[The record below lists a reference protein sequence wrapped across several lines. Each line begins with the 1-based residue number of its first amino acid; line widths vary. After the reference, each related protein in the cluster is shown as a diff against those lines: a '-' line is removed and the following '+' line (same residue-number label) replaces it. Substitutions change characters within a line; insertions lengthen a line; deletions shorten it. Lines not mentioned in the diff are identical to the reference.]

1 MGNTPSHKLD
11 IRFWG
16 VRGSI
21 PCAEPENMLY
31 GGNTSCV
38 QLDLLGCED
47 YLILDSGSGIRPLGE
62 HLVKTGQQKNGH
74 IFITHAHWDHI
85 QGFPFFK
92 PIYDKANHVSIHM
105 PQQQSGDCKQVLT
118 GQLTPTHF
126 PVTADML
133 SANIHYITQ
142 PPEVQ
147 NYGNFSVE
155 FMLANHP
162 VTTAI
167 YKIRTAD
174 HVIVYAPDN
183 EITPLEFSKN
193 QSFRD
198 KVIQF
203 CKNADILIHDANY
216 DIEVY
221 RNRRNWGHSTWED
234 AIDVAKKANV
244 KHVFL
249 THHDPTANDDQLK
262 DREHLISEHVSHF
275 KTLQLARE
283 GIIYSFTSQDE

>member
-1 MGNTPSHKLD
+1 
-11 IRFWG
+11 
-16 VRGSI
+16 
-21 PCAEPENMLY
+21 MLY

-38 QLDLLGCED
+38 QIMLEHSDD

-62 HLVKTGQQKNGH
+62 EIARKKIHSSGH

-92 PIYDKANHVSIHM
+92 PIYDKDSKVDIHM
-105 PQQQSGDCKQVLT
+105 PGQISGDCKQVLT

-133 SANIHYITQ
+133 SAKIGYITQ
-142 PPEVQ
+142 PPERQ
-147 NYGNFSVE
+147 DYRGFSVE

-167 YKIRTAD
+167 YKIITDR

-183 EITPLEFSKN
+183 ELVPVNL
-193 QSFRD
+193 QSDDGAFRRQLTD
-198 KVIQF
+198 F
-203 CKNADILIHDANY
+203 CRDADILIHDGNY
-216 DIEVY
+216 TREMY
-221 RNRRNWGHSTWED
+221 PERQNWGHSSWED
-234 AIDVAKKANV
+234 ATEMAGEAGV
-244 KHVFL
+244 KNLFL
-249 THHDPTANDDQLK
+249 THHDPSASDGILKERERQIAVYANQ
-262 DREHLISEHVSHF
+262 F

-283 GIIYSFTSQDE
+283 GIVYSF